1 MNSFENHA
9 GFNISSSRLQVVE
22 INFKSGKFQLEN
34 VDEAYFNE
42 PLNLEHDKET
52 KINSLLQGAF
62 DELLVRKPLKSN
74 LVSFTLPLELFHIMQ
89 VPFDN
94 TLLNQDLLEEFRWE
108 YSVVYPF
115 LSSND
120 LAIQYIE
127 IDKNNITESGTAIV
141 IALPRKYLQIIHN
154 FCERNR
160 LKVRFVDNVHIA
172 ADRSLFVNNANIDK
186 GLVLSVFFSDNVLSI
201 IFSYNSKPVYFKT
214 IPLNDAGEIV
224 PLLLNEINSNSYI
237 KVKKGF
243 IENAFIT
250 GENISTSF
258 VKSLDAAL
266 GINFKLYNPFEKI
279 KPDSSLYQNK
289 FYSERFN
296 SFAPAA
302 GIALRLA

>member
-22 INFKSGKFQLEN
+22 INFNSGQFQLEN

-42 PLNLEHDKET
+42 PLNFEHDKET

-62 DELLVRKPLKSN
+62 DELLIRKPLKSN
-74 LVSFTLPLELFHIMQ
+74 QISFTLPLELFHIMQ

-108 YSVVYPF
+108 YSVVYPY
-115 LSSND
+115 LKAND

-127 IDKNNITESGTAIV
+127 IDKNNFTESGTAIV
-141 IALPRKYLQIIHN
+141 IALSRKYLQIIHN
-154 FCERNR
+154 FCERNK

-172 ADRSLFVNNANIDK
+172 GDRALFVNNVQIDK
-186 GLVLSVFFSDNVLSI
+186 GLVLSVYFSDNILSV

-214 IPLNDAGEIV
+214 IPVNDAGEIV
-224 PLLLNEINSNSYI
+224 PLLINELNSNSFI
-237 KVKKGF
+237 KIKKNF

-250 GENISTSF
+250 GDNISESF

-266 GINFKLYNPFEKI
+266 GISFKLYNPFEKI
-279 KPDSSLYQNK
+279 KPDANLYQNK

-302 GIALRLA
+302 GIAFRLA